1 MAWTGFKTS
10 RCFRQGPQ
18 GGGGM
23 NLAPRGNMLHGTS
36 GGDDEARAEAG
47 VYLIGSTDL
56 AERKEQ
62 VGVRRRGKF

>member
-1 MAWTGFKTS
+1 M
-10 RCFRQGPQ
+10 PQ
-18 GGGGM
+18 GEK
-23 NLAPRGNMLHGTS
+23 MLHGTS